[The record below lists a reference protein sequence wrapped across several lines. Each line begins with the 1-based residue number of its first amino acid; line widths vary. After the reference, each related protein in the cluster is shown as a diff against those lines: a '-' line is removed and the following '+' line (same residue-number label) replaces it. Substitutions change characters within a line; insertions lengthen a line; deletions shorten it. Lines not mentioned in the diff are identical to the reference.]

1 MRNYNDEFK
10 RKVVKLHL
18 EEGRTIRSLAEEYEI
33 SKASILNL
41 VRDYREECQ
50 ESHETKQEY
59 DLMTENRRLRKK
71 LEEAPMERYFN
82 TLKNELIYYHSYRGD
97 DSLVKDVSSF
107 AFN

>member
-18 EEGRTIRSLAEEYEI
+18 EEGRTIRSLAQEYEI
-33 SKASILNL
+33 SKASASNW

-59 DLMTENRRLRKK
+59 DLMTENCRLRKK
-71 LEEAPMERYFN
+71 LEEAEKENLF
-82 TLKNELIYYHSYRGD
+82 LK
-97 DSLVKDVSSF
+97 KATAFF
-107 AFN
+107 AKEID